1 MKLPRRYC
9 PASTPDRVTNDT
21 YSYHEGSTPLLVS
34 VPHDGR
40 KLPDDVAENIT
51 DAAGSLPDTDWHV
64 ARLYNF
70 VQALGASMLVANYS
84 RYVVDLNRPADDAAL
99 YEGQLATGLCPTQ
112 TFAGDDIYA
121 GPLVVDK
128 DARVRTY
135 WQPYHARIEA
145 TLNELRDA
153 HGYALLW
160 DAHSIPSRVPTLF
173 TGELPVLNVGTW
185 EGRSCEQMLEDA
197 IMRVATDSPYGA
209 VLNARFKG
217 GFITRHYGRPA
228 DGVHA
233 VQLELAQRAYMDEAS
248 TRYDDELAS
257 QICDTLERLL
267 AAFLKT
273 AADNAVILS
282 R

>member
-1 MKLPRRYC
+1 MSERM
-9 PASTPDRVTNDT
+9 SHDT
-21 YSYHEGSTPLLVS
+21 YTYHAGSTPLLVS

-40 KLPDDVAENIT
+40 ELPDDVAENMT
-51 DAAGSLPDTDWHV
+51 DAGRSLPDTDWHV
-64 ARLYNF
+64 ARLYDF
-70 VQALGASMLVANYS
+70 VRELGASMLVANYS

-121 GPLVVDK
+121 RPLFVDK
-128 DARVRTY
+128 QARVRTY

-160 DAHSIPSRVPTLF
+160 DAHSIPSRVPRLF
-173 TGELPVLNVGTW
+173 SGELPVLNVGSW
-185 EGRSCEQMLEDA
+185 EGRSCDQVLEDA
-197 IMRVATDSPYGA
+197 IMRVAGDSAYGA

-217 GFITRHYGRPA
+217 GFITRHYGLPA

-233 VQLELAQRAYMDEAS
+233 VQLELAQRSYMDEAS
-248 TRYDDELAS
+248 TRYDEKRAS
-257 QICDTLERLL
+257 QIRDTLRRLL
-267 AAFLKT
+267 ETFVKT